1 VCGSSDYIIHV
12 VIGKKIKISSRTT
25 FELLK
30 IFDTFEEINTAC
42 YSQSNL
48 EFCFGGDRGL

>member
-1 VCGSSDYIIHV
+1 

-42 YSQSNL
+42 YSQPNL